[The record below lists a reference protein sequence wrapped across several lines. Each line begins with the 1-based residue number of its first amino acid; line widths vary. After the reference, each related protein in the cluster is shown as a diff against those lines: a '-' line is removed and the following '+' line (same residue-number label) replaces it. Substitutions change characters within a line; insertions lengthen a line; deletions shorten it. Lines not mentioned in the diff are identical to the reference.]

1 MTRRHGLA
9 FALVA
14 LFALTLVGGA
24 ARASASAA
32 PAATPA
38 AAAGSGTKAEAL
50 RQLMAVRA
58 SIDETLSLSKEG
70 RADEAFAKAK
80 DGYLSHFEL
89 VEVPLRVADARLTA
103 DAETKFAEIRGLISS
118 GAPVSEVRANVVEL
132 RRLIDSAERR
142 LTDAGLGA
150 PTVVAGQSFIIIFRE
165 GLEAVLLISVLL
177 GYLEKAKATQYR
189 RPILWGMAGG
199 VVASALTFL
208 LLRSVLAALPFG
220 REVLEAATAILAV
233 VVLFYVS
240 FWLIAR
246 LEQKR
251 WLEFLRTRIWT
262 AVSVGSTAAL
272 VGIGFTAIYREGFET
287 ALFYQALLSFGEG
300 LGLAVAVGLL
310 LGVAALAA
318 AAWVIFKMGRRL
330 PIKALLG
337 SAVVVLMATSVAFIG
352 NAVRSLQQADVLRLT
367 PLKGWPQ
374 MPIFL
379 AQSLGYWPSVQT
391 VLAQAVL
398 AAVYVAGALYVFVI
412 RPRRAGAGSVRPA
425 PAATPSAPA
434 SPGET
439 SATAITTSTS
449 TSTPTATATAPE
461 PEPAPVRPT

>member
-1 MTRRHGLA
+1 MTALAGQRRPRA
-9 FALVA
+9 AAL
-14 LFALTLVGGA
+14 LFAILAIAALGLGLGGGGA
-24 ARASASAA
+24 AG
-32 PAATPA
+32 ATTTG
-38 AAAGSGTKAEAL
+38 AAGVSKAEAL
-50 RQLMAVRA
+50 RQLEVVRA
-58 SIDETLSLSKEG
+58 SIDDTLALTKQG
-70 RADEAFAKAK
+70 NAAQAFAQAK

-89 VEVPLRVADARLTA
+89 VEVPLRVVDARLTA

-118 GAPVSEVRANVVEL
+118 GAPAGQVRDNIIEL
-132 RRLIDSAERR
+132 RRLIDTAERR

-150 PTVVAGQSFIIIFRE
+150 PAVVAGQSFMIIFRE

-177 GYLEKAKATQYR
+177 GYLEAAKATQYR
-189 RPILWGMAGG
+189 RPILWGMLAG
-199 VVASALTFL
+199 VVASAATFV

-287 ALFYQALLSFGEG
+287 ALFYQALLSFGAG
-300 LGLAVAVGLL
+300 LGPAVAFGLA
-310 LGVAALAA
+310 LGVVALAA
-318 AAWVIFKMGRRL
+318 AAFAIFRLGRRL

-337 SAVVVLMATSVAFIG
+337 TAVVMLMATSVAFIG
-352 NAVRSLQQADVLRLT
+352 NAVRSLQQADALRLT
-367 PLKGWPQ
+367 PLAGWPHP
-374 MPIFL
+374 PIFL
-379 AQSLGYWPSVQT
+379 SQSLGYWPSTQT

-398 AAVYVAGALYVFVI
+398 TAIYALGALYVFVI
-412 RPRRAGAGSVRPA
+412 RPRRAKPARPA
-425 PAATPSAPA
+425 AATAGDGAVAAQPA
-434 SPGET
+434 Q
-439 SATAITTSTS
+439 
-449 TSTPTATATAPE
+449 
-461 PEPAPVRPT
+461 APVGP

>member
-1 MTRRHGLA
+1 MMPTPTPGRRRPRVLVFGLVIVA
-9 FALVA
+9 AALLSMA
-14 LFALTLVGGA
+14 GGGPAGA
-24 ARASASAA
+24 A
-32 PAATPA
+32 TG
-38 AAAGSGTKAEAL
+38 GSKAEAL
-50 RQLMAVRA
+50 RELGIVRA
-58 SIDETLSLSKEG
+58 SIDETLALTKEG
-70 RADEAFAKAK
+70 HSAEAFAKAK

-103 DAETKFAEIRGLISS
+103 DAETKFAEIRGLITS
-118 GAPVSEVRANVVEL
+118 GAPVAEVRTNIVEL

-177 GYLEKAKATQYR
+177 GYLEAAKANQYR
-189 RPILWGMAGG
+189 KPILWGMAGG
-199 VVASALTFL
+199 VVASALTFF
-208 LLRSVLAALPFG
+208 LLRGLLAALPFG
-220 REVLEAATAILAV
+220 REVLEAGTAILAV

-262 AVSVGSTAAL
+262 AVSLGSTAAL

-287 ALFYQALLSFGEG
+287 ALFYQALMSFGAG
-300 LGLAVAVGLL
+300 LGPAVAVGLL
-310 LGVAALAA
+310 LGIVALAA

-337 SAVVVLMATSVAFIG
+337 TAVVVLMATSVAFIG

-367 PLKGWPQ
+367 PLRGWPK

-379 AQSLGYWPSVQT
+379 SQSLGYWPSMQT
-391 VLAQAVL
+391 VLAQAGL
-398 AAVYVAGALYVFVI
+398 TLVYVAGALYVFVI
-412 RPRRAGAGSVRPA
+412 RPRRGAATGPTPVRPGRTN
-425 PAATPSAPA
+425 AA
-434 SPGET
+434 
-439 SATAITTSTS
+439 
-449 TSTPTATATAPE
+449 STPQ
-461 PEPAPVRPT
+461 PAPVRPA